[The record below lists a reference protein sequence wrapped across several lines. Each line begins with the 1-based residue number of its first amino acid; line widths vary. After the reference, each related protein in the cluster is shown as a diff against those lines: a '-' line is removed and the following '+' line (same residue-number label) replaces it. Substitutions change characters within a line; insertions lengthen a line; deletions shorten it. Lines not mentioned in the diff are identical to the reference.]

1 MLCPECGADN
11 VTGSEWC
18 TRCQFRFGTRENT
31 ERVGEA
37 TVTDIEEAETRRAQ
51 LADASPAPQGEW
63 SQDASS
69 PPQVR
74 SRALFPDS
82 GSAQQIDP
90 SWVATPQEMGTMDVE
105 YTRIGTTG
113 LRFMILGALV
123 LLVSAGLPTVVFT
136 IVDNTGGV
144 MTVMRYL
151 PLDMGVAVGC
161 AVLAVLGRNRT
172 WTIIRL
178 SIVGVI
184 LVSMVSFRYLTF
196 QSIVI
201 DVGSEMV
208 QSVRLGPSWYVMALG
223 GACLGVAWISAL
235 RGRLG

>member
-11 VTGSEWC
+11 VAGSEWC
-18 TRCQFRFGTRENT
+18 TRCQYRFGVRASSP
-31 ERVGEA
+31 VAGEA
-37 TVTDIEEAETRRAQ
+37 TITDIEEAEIRRAE
-51 LADASPAPQGEW
+51 LADASPATSSEW
-63 SQDASS
+63 SQEAETVQ
-69 PPQVR
+69 PVR
-74 SRALFPDS
+74 PGALFPDA

-90 SWVATPQEMGTMDVE
+90 SWVAAPQDLGNMDVE
-105 YTRIGTTG
+105 YTRIGVTAF
-113 LRFMILGALV
+113 RFMILGALV
-123 LLVSAGLPTVVFT
+123 LLASAGLPSVVFT
-136 IVDNTGGV
+136 VVGSDDGV

-151 PLDMGVAVGC
+151 PVDMAVAVGC
-161 AVLAVLGRNRT
+161 AVLAVLGRSRI

-178 SIVGVI
+178 SIVGIV

-201 DVGSEMV
+201 DVGGDLV

-223 GACLGVAWISAL
+223 GACLGIAWASAL

>member
-18 TRCQFRFGTRENT
+18 TRCQFRFGARQSSDQ
-31 ERVGEA
+31 VGEA
-37 TVTDIEEAETRRAQ
+37 TVTDIEEAETRRAE
-51 LADASPAPQGEW
+51 LAEASPASEGEW
-63 SQDASS
+63 SQDTSS
-69 PPQVR
+69 PQPVR
-74 SRALFPDS
+74 SSALFPDA

-136 IVDNTGGV
+136 LVDNTGGV
-144 MTVMRYL
+144 LTIMRYL

-161 AVLAVLGRNRT
+161 AVFAVLGRSRI

-178 SIVGVI
+178 SIVGVV

-223 GACLGVAWISAL
+223 GACLGAAWISAL